1 MKNKKIKINAQDK
14 VLFSNT
20 IFLYILTFS
29 SQFFSFLTVPYLTRV
44 LGPSVYGKVGI
55 AVAYMAYVQIIL
67 DFGFILSATQK
78 VVESRTDK
86 DKLGKIIT
94 AVTYTK
100 LTLSVIL
107 TIIFGCFV
115 FMSESMKQDAVFY
128 LLYMVSTVA
137 NALMPDFFY
146 RGIEKMKIITVRT
159 FIIKA
164 AATLGTFIF
173 VKEAADYWMIP
184 LFVMLGNSVAVIVM
198 FRDMLQT
205 YQVRFQPMNFRFIKG
220 LIKDSALFF
229 VSRAAST
236 AYQAVNTIILNFI
249 YGSSPLVGYYTS
261 ADKLI
266 SLGKAA
272 SGPIADSLYPYMI
285 KQKNYRLV
293 KKILLIFMPIITIGV
308 AVVFVLAEPI
318 CIWLFGAEY
327 AEAGKV
333 LKCLL
338 PILLVILPTYILC
351 FPVMVPLGLSKWANM
366 SNVVGMI
373 IQILGLVGLIVL
385 GKLNIYTLCLLSSTT
400 EVTIFLF
407 RLIVVIFHKRFTKV
421 KDVKFK

>member
-1 MKNKKIKINAQDK
+1 MKNKKINIKAQDK

-20 IFLYILTFS
+20 MFLYILTFS

-78 VVESRTDK
+78 VVENRDDTN
-86 DKLGKIIT
+86 KLGKILT
-94 AVTYTK
+94 AVTYVK
-100 LTLSVIL
+100 LTLSG
-107 TIIFGCFV
+107 IITMAFGCFV
-115 FMSESMKQDAVFY
+115 FMNESMKQDAVFY
-128 LLYMVSTVA
+128 LLYMISTIA

-146 RGIEKMKIITVRT
+146 RGIEKMKIITIRT
-159 FIIKA
+159 FIIKG

-173 VKEAADYWMIP
+173 IKESVDYWMIP
-184 LFVMLGNSVAVIVM
+184 LFVMLGNCVAVFAM
-198 FRDMLQT
+198 FHDMSKT
-205 YQVRFQPMNFRFIKG
+205 YQVKFQHVSFKFVKS
-220 LIKDSALFF
+220 LVKDSALFF
-229 VSRAAST
+229 ISRAAST
-236 AYQAVNTIILNFI
+236 AYQAVNTIILSFI

-266 SLGKAA
+266 SLGKTA

-293 KKILLIFMPIITIGV
+293 KKLMIIFMPIIVVGV
-308 AVVFVLAEPI
+308 GLVFWLAEPI
-318 CIWLFGAEY
+318 CVLLFGAEY
-327 AEAGKV
+327 ADAGNV
-333 LKCLL
+333 LRCLL

-366 SNVVGMI
+366 SNVVGMC
-373 IQILGLVGLIVL
+373 IQILGLGVL
-385 GKLNIYTLCLLSSTT
+385 LVTRTLNIYTLCILSSST
-400 EVTIFLF
+400 EVIVFMF
-407 RLIVVIFHKRFTKV
+407 RLIVVLLHKRKNE
-421 KDVKFK
+421 KLNN

>member
-1 MKNKKIKINAQDK
+1 MKNKKIKIKAQDK

-44 LGPSVYGKVGI
+44 LGPSIYGKVGI

-78 VVESRTDK
+78 VVENRDSEVQ
-86 DKLGKIIT
+86 LGKIVT
-94 AVTYTK
+94 SVTYIK
-100 LTLSVIL
+100 LFLSIFL
-107 TIIFGCFV
+107 TIIFAIFL
-115 FMSESMKQDAVFY
+115 FTSKITQLDIIFY
-128 LLYMVSTVA
+128 LLYMMSTVA

-159 FIIKA
+159 FFIKG
-164 AATLGTFIF
+164 AATVATFIF
-173 VKEAADYWMIP
+173 VKESLDYWMIP
-184 LFVMLGNSVAVIVM
+184 LFVMLGNVIAVIVM
-198 FRDMLQT
+198 FQDMRKN
-205 YQVRFQPMNFRFIKG
+205 YQVGFRKVEFSFIKN
-220 LIKDSALFF
+220 LIKDSFLFF

-236 AYQAVNTIILNFI
+236 AYQALNTIILSFI
-249 YGSSPLVGYYTS
+249 YGSSPIIGYYTS

-266 SLGKAA
+266 SLGKTA

-285 KQKNYRLV
+285 KQKNYKLV
-293 KKILLIFMPIITIGV
+293 KKILFIFMPIIIIGV
-308 AVVFVLAEPI
+308 TTIFILAEPI
-318 CIWLFGAEY
+318 CIWLFGSEY
-327 AEAGKV
+327 AGAGNV
-333 LKCLL
+333 LRCLL

-366 SNVVGMI
+366 SNVVGMV
-373 IQILGLVGLIVL
+373 IQLFGFVILSVF

-400 EVTIFLF
+400 EVMVFLF
-407 RLIVVIFHKRFTKV
+407 RLVVVLFRKRFIRI
-421 KDVKFK
+421 D

>member
-1 MKNKKIKINAQDK
+1 MKNKKNNIKAQDK

-78 VVESRTDK
+78 VVENREDK

-94 AVTYTK
+94 GVTCVK
-100 LTLSVIL
+100 LTLSIIL
-107 TIIFGCFV
+107 TIAFGCFV
-115 FMSESMKQDAVFY
+115 SVSESMKQDAIFY
-128 LLYMVSTVA
+128 LIYMVSTVA

-159 FIIKA
+159 FIIKGV
-164 AATLGTFIF
+164 ATLGTFIF
-173 VKEAADYWMIP
+173 VKEATDYWMIP
-184 LFVMLGNSVAVIVM
+184 LFVMLGNSVAVFVM
-198 FRDMLQT
+198 FRDMAQN
-205 YQVRFQPMNFRFIKG
+205 YQVKFQRMNFRFIKN
-220 LIKDSALFF
+220 LVKDSALFF

-236 AYQAVNTIILNFI
+236 AYQAVNTIILSFV

-266 SLGKAA
+266 SLGKTA
-272 SGPIADSLYPYMI
+272 SSPIADSLYPYMI

-308 AVVFVLAEPI
+308 TVVFVLAEPI

-327 AEAGKV
+327 AEAGDV
-333 LKCLL
+333 LRCLL
-338 PILLVILPTYILC
+338 PILWVILPTYILC

-373 IQILGLVGLIVL
+373 IQILGLVVLIIL
-385 GKLNIYTLCLLSSTT
+385 GKLSIYTLCLLSSTT
-400 EVTIFLF
+400 EVLVFLF
-407 RLIVVIFHKRFTKV
+407 RLIVVIFHKRFAEV
-421 KDVKFK
+421 KETRS

>member
-1 MKNKKIKINAQDK
+1 MKNKKNNIKAQDK

-78 VVESRTDK
+78 VVENREDK

-94 AVTYTK
+94 GVTCVK
-100 LTLSVIL
+100 LTLSIIL
-107 TIIFGCFV
+107 TIAFGCFV
-115 FMSESMKQDAVFY
+115 SVSESMKQDAIFY

-159 FIIKA
+159 FIIKGV
-164 AATLGTFIF
+164 ATLGTFIF
-173 VKEAADYWMIP
+173 VKEATDYWMIP
-184 LFVMLGNSVAVIVM
+184 LFVM
-198 FRDMLQT
+198 FRDMAQN
-205 YQVRFQPMNFRFIKG
+205 YQVKFQRMNFRFIKN
-220 LIKDSALFF
+220 LVKDSALFF

-236 AYQAVNTIILNFI
+236 AYQAVNTIILSFV

-266 SLGKAA
+266 SLGKTA
-272 SGPIADSLYPYMI
+272 SSPIADSLYPYMI

-308 AVVFVLAEPI
+308 TVVFVLAEPI

-327 AEAGKV
+327 AEAGDV
-333 LKCLL
+333 LRCLL
-338 PILLVILPTYILC
+338 PILWVILPTYILC

-373 IQILGLVGLIVL
+373 IQILGLVVLIIL
-385 GKLNIYTLCLLSSTT
+385 GKLSIYTLCLLSSTT
-400 EVTIFLF
+400 EVLVFLF
-407 RLIVVIFHKRFTKV
+407 RLIVVIFHKRFAEV
-421 KDVKFK
+421 KETRS

>member
-1 MKNKKIKINAQDK
+1 MKNKKIKIKAQDK

-44 LGPSVYGKVGI
+44 LGPSIYGKVGI

-78 VVESRTDK
+78 VVENRDSEVQ
-86 DKLGKIIT
+86 LGKIVT
-94 AVTYTK
+94 SVTYVK
-100 LTLSVIL
+100 LFLSIFL
-107 TIIFGCFV
+107 TIIFAIFL
-115 FMSESMKQDAVFY
+115 FTSKITQLDIIFY
-128 LLYMVSTVA
+128 LLYMMSTVA

-159 FIIKA
+159 FFIKG
-164 AATLGTFIF
+164 AATVATFIF
-173 VKEAADYWMIP
+173 VKESLDYWMIP
-184 LFVMLGNSVAVIVM
+184 LFVMLGNVIAVIVM
-198 FRDMLQT
+198 FQDMRKN
-205 YQVRFQPMNFRFIKG
+205 YRVGFRKVEFSFIKN
-220 LIKDSALFF
+220 LIKDSFLFF

-236 AYQAVNTIILNFI
+236 AYQALNTIILSFI
-249 YGSSPLVGYYTS
+249 YGSSPIIGYYTS

-266 SLGKAA
+266 SLGKTA

-285 KQKNYRLV
+285 KQKNYKLV
-293 KKILLIFMPIITIGV
+293 KKILFIFMPIIIIGV
-308 AVVFVLAEPI
+308 TTIFILAEPI
-318 CIWLFGAEY
+318 CIWLFGSEY
-327 AEAGKV
+327 AGTGNV
-333 LKCLL
+333 LRCLL

-366 SNVVGMI
+366 SNVVGMV
-373 IQILGLVGLIVL
+373 IQLFGFVILSVF

-400 EVTIFLF
+400 EVMVFLF
-407 RLIVVIFHKRFTKV
+407 RLVVVLFRKRFIRI
-421 KDVKFK
+421 D

>member
-1 MKNKKIKINAQDK
+1 MKNKKNNIKAQDK

-78 VVESRTDK
+78 VVENREDK

-94 AVTYTK
+94 GVTCVK
-100 LTLSVIL
+100 LTLSIIL
-107 TIIFGCFV
+107 TIAFGCFV
-115 FMSESMKQDAVFY
+115 SVSESMKQDAIFY

-159 FIIKA
+159 FIIKGV
-164 AATLGTFIF
+164 ATLGTFIF
-173 VKEAADYWMIP
+173 VKEATDYWMIP
-184 LFVMLGNSVAVIVM
+184 LFVMLGNSVAVFVM
-198 FRDMLQT
+198 FRDMAQN
-205 YQVRFQPMNFRFIKG
+205 YQVKFQRMNFRFIKN
-220 LIKDSALFF
+220 LVKDSALFF

-236 AYQAVNTIILNFI
+236 AYQAVNTIILSFV

-266 SLGKAA
+266 SLGKTA
-272 SGPIADSLYPYMI
+272 SSPIADSLYPYMI

-308 AVVFVLAEPI
+308 TVVFVLAEPI

-327 AEAGKV
+327 AEAGDV
-333 LKCLL
+333 LRCLL
-338 PILLVILPTYILC
+338 PILWVILPTYILC

-373 IQILGLVGLIVL
+373 IQILGLVVLIIL
-385 GKLNIYTLCLLSSTT
+385 GKLSIYTLCLLSSTT
-400 EVTIFLF
+400 EVLVFLF
-407 RLIVVIFHKRFTKV
+407 RLIVVIFHKRFAEV
-421 KDVKFK
+421 KETRS

>member
-1 MKNKKIKINAQDK
+1 MKNKKININAQDK

-78 VVESRTDK
+78 VVENREDK

-94 AVTYTK
+94 AVTCVK
-100 LTLSVIL
+100 LTLSIIL
-107 TIIFGCFV
+107 TIVFGCFV

-128 LLYMVSTVA
+128 LLYMVSTIA

-146 RGIEKMKIITVRT
+146 RGMEKMKIITVRT
-159 FIIKA
+159 FIIKG

-173 VKEAADYWMIP
+173 VKEAVDYWMIP
-184 LFVMLGNSVAVIVM
+184 LFVMLGNSIAVFVM
-198 FRDMLQT
+198 FHDMAQN
-205 YQVRFQPMNFRFIKG
+205 YQVKFQCTNFRFIKN
-220 LIKDSALFF
+220 LVKDSALFF

-236 AYQAVNTIILNFI
+236 AYQAVNTIILSFI

-266 SLGKAA
+266 SLGKTA

-293 KKILLIFMPIITIGV
+293 KKILLIFMPIIIIGV
-308 AVVFVLAEPI
+308 TVVFVLAEPI

-327 AEAGKV
+327 AESGNV
-333 LKCLL
+333 LRCLL

-366 SNVVGMI
+366 SNVVGMV
-373 IQILGLVGLIVL
+373 IQILGLVALIVL
-385 GKLNIYTLCLLSSTT
+385 GKLSIYTLCLLSSTT
-400 EVTIFLF
+400 EVMVFLF
-407 RLIVVIFHKRFTKV
+407 RLIVVIFHKKFTKV
-421 KDVKFK
+421 ENGKV

>member
-1 MKNKKIKINAQDK
+1 MKNKKININAQDK

-20 IFLYILTFS
+20 MFLYILTFS

-78 VVESRTDK
+78 VVENRDDK
-86 DKLGKIIT
+86 NKLGKILT
-94 AVTYTK
+94 AVTYVK
-100 LTLSVIL
+100 LTLSG
-107 TIIFGCFV
+107 IITMVFGCFV
-115 FMSESMKQDAVFY
+115 FMNESMKQDAVFY
-128 LLYMVSTVA
+128 LLYMISTIA

-146 RGIEKMKIITVRT
+146 RGIEKMKIITIRT
-159 FIIKA
+159 FIIKG

-173 VKEAADYWMIP
+173 IKEAVDYWMIP
-184 LFVMLGNSVAVIVM
+184 LFVMLGNCVAVFAM
-198 FRDMLQT
+198 FHDMSKN
-205 YQVRFQPMNFRFIKG
+205 YQVKFQRVSFRFIKS
-220 LIKDSALFF
+220 LVKDSALFF

-236 AYQAVNTIILNFI
+236 AYQAVNTIILSFI

-266 SLGKAA
+266 SLGKTA

-293 KKILLIFMPIITIGV
+293 KKLMIIFMPIIVVGV
-308 AVVFVLAEPI
+308 GLVFWLAEPI
-318 CIWLFGAEY
+318 CVLLFGTEY
-327 AEAGKV
+327 AEAGNV
-333 LKCLL
+333 LRCLL

-366 SNVVGMI
+366 SNVIGMC
-373 IQILGLVGLIVL
+373 IQILGLGVL
-385 GKLNIYTLCLLSSTT
+385 LVTRTLNIYTLCILSSST
-400 EVTIFLF
+400 EVIVFMF
-407 RLIVVIFHKRFTKV
+407 RLIVVLLYKRKNGN
-421 KDVKFK
+421 

>member
-1 MKNKKIKINAQDK
+1 MKNKKIKIKAQDK

-44 LGPSVYGKVGI
+44 LGPSIYGKVGI

-78 VVESRTDK
+78 VVENRDSEVQ
-86 DKLGKIIT
+86 LGKIVT
-94 AVTYTK
+94 SVTYNK
-100 LTLSVIL
+100 LFLSIFL
-107 TIIFGCFV
+107 TIIFAIFL
-115 FMSESMKQDAVFY
+115 FTSKITQLDIIFY
-128 LLYMVSTVA
+128 LLYMMSTVA

-159 FIIKA
+159 FFIKG
-164 AATLGTFIF
+164 AATVATFIF
-173 VKEAADYWMIP
+173 VKESLDYWMIP
-184 LFVMLGNSVAVIVM
+184 LFVMLGNVIAVIVM
-198 FRDMLQT
+198 FQDMRKN
-205 YQVRFQPMNFRFIKG
+205 YQVGFRKVEFSFIKN
-220 LIKDSALFF
+220 LIKDSFLFF

-236 AYQAVNTIILNFI
+236 AYQALNTIILSFI
-249 YGSSPLVGYYTS
+249 YGSSPIIGYYTS

-266 SLGKAA
+266 SLGKTA

-285 KQKNYRLV
+285 KQKNYKLV
-293 KKILLIFMPIITIGV
+293 KKILFIFMPIIIIGV
-308 AVVFVLAEPI
+308 TTIFILAEPI
-318 CIWLFGAEY
+318 CIWLFGSEY
-327 AEAGKV
+327 AGAGYV
-333 LKCLL
+333 LRCLL

-366 SNVVGMI
+366 SNVVGMV
-373 IQILGLVGLIVL
+373 IQLFGFVILSVF

-400 EVTIFLF
+400 EVMVFLF
-407 RLIVVIFHKRFTKV
+407 RLVVVLFRKRFIRI
-421 KDVKFK
+421 D

>member
-1 MKNKKIKINAQDK
+1 MKNKKNNIKAQDK

-78 VVESRTDK
+78 VVENREDK

-94 AVTYTK
+94 GVTCVK
-100 LTLSVIL
+100 LTLSIIL
-107 TIIFGCFV
+107 TIAFGCFV
-115 FMSESMKQDAVFY
+115 SVSESMKQDAIFY

-159 FIIKA
+159 FIIKGI
-164 AATLGTFIF
+164 ATLGTFIF
-173 VKEAADYWMIP
+173 VKEATDYWMIP
-184 LFVMLGNSVAVIVM
+184 LFVMLGNSVAVFVM
-198 FRDMLQT
+198 FRDMAQN
-205 YQVRFQPMNFRFIKG
+205 YQVKFQRMNFRFIKN
-220 LIKDSALFF
+220 LVKDSALFF

-236 AYQAVNTIILNFI
+236 AYQAVNTIILSFV

-266 SLGKAA
+266 SLGKTA
-272 SGPIADSLYPYMI
+272 SSPIADSLYPYMI

-308 AVVFVLAEPI
+308 TVVFVLAEPI

-327 AEAGKV
+327 AEAGDV
-333 LKCLL
+333 LRCLL
-338 PILLVILPTYILC
+338 PILWVILPTYILC

-373 IQILGLVGLIVL
+373 IQILGLVVLIIL
-385 GKLNIYTLCLLSSTT
+385 GKLSIYTLCLLSSTT
-400 EVTIFLF
+400 EVLVFLF
-407 RLIVVIFHKRFTKV
+407 RLIVVIFHKRFAEV
-421 KDVKFK
+421 KETRS

>member
-1 MKNKKIKINAQDK
+1 MKNKKININAQDK

-78 VVESRTDK
+78 VVENREDK

-94 AVTYTK
+94 AVTCVK
-100 LTLSVIL
+100 LTLSIIL
-107 TIIFGCFV
+107 TIVFGCFV

-128 LLYMVSTVA
+128 LLYMVSTIA

-146 RGIEKMKIITVRT
+146 RGMEKMKIITVRT
-159 FIIKA
+159 FI
-164 AATLGTFIF
+164 F
-173 VKEAADYWMIP
+173 VKEAVDYWMIP
-184 LFVMLGNSVAVIVM
+184 LFVMLGNSIAVFVM
-198 FRDMLQT
+198 FHDMAQN
-205 YQVRFQPMNFRFIKG
+205 YQVKFQCTNFRFIKN
-220 LIKDSALFF
+220 LVKDSALFF

-236 AYQAVNTIILNFI
+236 AYQAVNTIILSFI

-266 SLGKAA
+266 SLGKTA

-293 KKILLIFMPIITIGV
+293 KKILLIFMPIIIIGV
-308 AVVFVLAEPI
+308 TVVFVLAEPI

-327 AEAGKV
+327 AEAGNV
-333 LKCLL
+333 LRCLL

-366 SNVVGMI
+366 SNVVGMV
-373 IQILGLVGLIVL
+373 IQILGLVALIVL
-385 GKLNIYTLCLLSSTT
+385 GKLSIYTLCLLSSTT
-400 EVTIFLF
+400 EVMVFLF
-407 RLIVVIFHKRFTKV
+407 RLIVVIFHKKFTKV
-421 KDVKFK
+421 ENGKV

>member
-78 VVESRTDK
+78 VVENREDK

-94 AVTYTK
+94 AVTCVK
-100 LTLSVIL
+100 LTLSIIL
-107 TIIFGCFV
+107 TIVFGCFV

-128 LLYMVSTVA
+128 LLYMVSTIA

-159 FIIKA
+159 FIIKG

-173 VKEAADYWMIP
+173 VKKAIDYWTIP
-184 LFVMLGNSVAVIVM
+184 LFVMLGNSIAVFVM
-198 FRDMLQT
+198 FHDMAQN
-205 YQVRFQPMNFRFIKG
+205 YQVKFQRTNFRFIKN
-220 LIKDSALFF
+220 LVKDSALFF

-236 AYQAVNTIILNFI
+236 AYQAVNTIILSFI

-266 SLGKAA
+266 SLGKTA

-285 KQKNYRLV
+285 KQKNYKLV
-293 KKILLIFMPIITIGV
+293 KKILLIFMPIIIIGV
-308 AVVFVLAEPI
+308 TVVFVLAEPI

-327 AEAGKV
+327 AEAGNV
-333 LKCLL
+333 LRCLL

-366 SNVVGMI
+366 SNVVGMV
-373 IQILGLVGLIVL
+373 IQILGLVVLSVL

-400 EVTIFLF
+400 EVMVFLF
-407 RLIVVIFHKRFTKV
+407 RLIVVIFRERFTEVEKV
-421 KDVKFK
+421 KGY

>member
-1 MKNKKIKINAQDK
+1 MKNRKINIKTQDR

-78 VVESRTDK
+78 VVENRDDK
-86 DKLGKIIT
+86 NKLGKILT
-94 AVTYTK
+94 AVTCVK
-100 LTLSVIL
+100 LTLSTIL
-107 TIIFGCFV
+107 TIAFGCFV
-115 FMSESMKQDAVFY
+115 IMSESMKQDAVFY
-128 LLYMVSTVA
+128 LLYILSTIA

-146 RGIEKMKIITVRT
+146 RGIEKMKIITIRT
-159 FIIKA
+159 FIIKGV
-164 AATLGTFIF
+164 ATLGTFIF
-173 VKEAADYWMIP
+173 IKEAADYWMIP
-184 LFVMLGNSVAVIVM
+184 LFVMLGNSIAVFVM
-198 FRDMLQT
+198 FYDISHNYL
-205 YQVRFQPMNFRFIKG
+205 VKFQRANFRFINH
-220 LIKDSALFF
+220 LVKDSALFF

-236 AYQAVNTIILNFI
+236 AYQAVNTIILSFI
-249 YGSSPLVGYYTS
+249 YGSSPVVGYYTS

-266 SLGKAA
+266 SLGKTA

-293 KKILLIFMPIITIGV
+293 KKILLIFMPIIVIGV
-308 AVVFVLAEPI
+308 TAVFVLAEPI

-327 AEAGKV
+327 AQAGNV
-333 LKCLL
+333 LRCLL
-338 PILLVILPTYILC
+338 PILLIILPTYILC

-373 IQILGLVGLIVL
+373 IQIFGLITL
-385 GKLNIYTLCLLSSTT
+385 IILKKLNIYTLCLLSSTT
-400 EVTIFLF
+400 EVIVFLF
-407 RLIVVIFHKRFTKV
+407 RLTVVVFHKKLRTEI
-421 KDVKFK
+421 